1 MQRNNWLKSVKGYE
15 YFVKAIEAHTN
26 YETLRLRLQIEY
38 GRLLDWGEAAG
49 ISGDGEKFDKKMKMN
64 RPIAMALLAEM
75 WALLQ
80 NMSEIT
86 QKYDSLVED
95 WPEEHDEMPRVQPI
109 KTVNLEKYQEIFKSK
124 DIPKD
129 KRRYPKSLN
138 RIIELATGAKEVVKH
153 PKRIQWALAD
163 KKKFEGGL
171 SRIRELTDFLHE
183 TLGDHQMKI
192 LMDTTRETYLAV
204 LQLSKDLQEI
214 KAVADVA
221 PAPMSTEREIGDSE
235 SVFSQ
240 AETLVDQEDGFAGDE
255 PATMPN
261 SKCATTVFQRLAIFK
276 AENARLYGDRNSAPV
291 SVPKIEPDKDFQDRK
306 AVGDNRRETAL
317 YRGQRVWIEFKS
329 YQPEPD
335 ITGTTVKFIVPD
347 KAQKDAERLV
357 ELLGSKKK
365 PVEFGVPDCVGY
377 FVQPDARCFGFVYS
391 TQNLSLSNADPKS
404 LLELIQEKKASLKSR
419 VSLAQR
425 LATCLLYLHATNTLH
440 KALRSASILFLD
452 DQKRYELSRPCIS
465 SFEYSRSD
473 QNSATFT
480 GAPETSEWAVY
491 CHPDYLG
498 RPVNFRKSYD
508 IYSLGII
515 LIEIALWDTAG
526 NIFGVHDAGGSL
538 STPSDSEDKE
548 AVVKLDEAR
557 LEEVRKIRKIRG
569 WLLGERP
576 EFLERVRTAMGDKYC
591 HAVQA
596 CIGGMDHFGLP
607 SEVDQTD
614 PIIATLLQQ
623 AYLCLVVDVLHDIVV

>member
-1 MQRNNWLKSVKGYE
+1 VISLVQRNNLLKYLKGYE
-15 YFVKAIEAHTN
+15 YFVKAIEAHTS

-38 GRLLDWGEAAG
+38 GRLLDWGEAVG
-49 ISGDGEKFDKKMKMN
+49 ISGDGEKFDKKMRMN

-86 QKYDSLVED
+86 QKYDSLVEE
-95 WPEEHDEMPRVQPI
+95 WTEEHNDRLRVQPI
-109 KTVNLEKYQEIFKSK
+109 DTVNLQKYQEIFKSK

-138 RIIELATGAKEVVKH
+138 RIIELASGAKEVVKR
-153 PKRIQWALAD
+153 PKRLQWALAD
-163 KKKFEGGL
+163 KEKFEVGL
-171 SRIRELTDFLHE
+171 SRMRQLTDFLHE

-221 PAPMSTEREIGDSE
+221 PVPVPTERESGDSE

-240 AETLVDQEDGFAGDE
+240 AETLVDQEDE
-255 PATMPN
+255 PATTTS
-261 SKCATTVFQRLAIFK
+261 SKTATVFQRLAIFK
-276 AENARLYGDRNSAPV
+276 AENARLYGDRSSTPV
-291 SVPKIEPDKDFQDRK
+291 SVPKIESDRDLHDRK
-306 AVGDNRRETAL
+306 AVGDSRRETAI

-329 YQPEPD
+329 YEPEPD
-335 ITGTTVKFIVPD
+335 ITGTTVKYVVPE

-357 ELLGSKKK
+357 ELLGSNKK
-365 PVEFGVPDCVGY
+365 PIEFGVPDCVGY
-377 FVQPDARCFGFVYS
+377 FVQPDARCFGFVYN
-391 TQNLSLSNADPKS
+391 TRNLSVSNADPKS
-404 LLELIQEKKASLKSR
+404 LLQLIQEKKASLKSR

-440 KALRSASILFLD
+440 KALRSASILFID
-452 DQKRYELSRPCIS
+452 DQKGYELSRPCIS

-473 QNSATFT
+473 QNSATST
-480 GAPETSEWAVY
+480 GAPEKPDWAIY

-526 NIFGVHDAGGSL
+526 NIFGVHDTGGSL
-538 STPSDSEDKE
+538 LIPSDPEDKE
-548 AVVKLDEAR
+548 AAPKLDETR
-557 LEEVRKIRKIRG
+557 LEELRKIRRIRG

-591 HAVQA
+591 HAVEA

-614 PIIATLLQQ
+614 PIIATLVQQ